1 MGSTGRS
8 AGNLPSAAVSS
19 RAVLIDD
26 NPAVRESTRQLL
38 KTVGVE
44 LIAYNSPVL
53 FLQEMPETNC
63 ILLDVRMPEMS
74 GIEVFRRLRASGT
87 TTPVIF
93 MTGHG
98 HIAMAVNAMRDG
110 AFDFIEKPID
120 DQRLIDSVLAAIDRD
135 GERRNADMS
144 RVAANDKIARLTAR
158 EREIA
163 EMVVEGRSNRE
174 IGEALSLSV
183 RTVEGYRSRITGKL
197 EAASLADLINLLNNA
212 KG

>member
-1 MGSTGRS
+1 
-8 AGNLPSAAVSS
+8 
-19 RAVLIDD
+19 
-26 NPAVRESTRQLL
+26 
-38 KTVGVE
+38 
-44 LIAYNSPVL
+44 
-53 FLQEMPETNC
+53 MPETNC